1 METHSERL
9 MIAQEQSWFF
19 EIGVAE
25 TAINVRKAQ
34 AAKGLF

>member
-1 METHSERL
+1 METDSERL
-9 MIAQEQSWFF
+9 MIAQEQCWFSVT
-19 EIGVAE
+19 GVAE

>member
-9 MIAQEQSWFF
+9 MIAQEQSCFF
-19 EIGVAE
+19 VTGAAE
-25 TAINVRKAQ
+25 TAINVRRAQ